1 MQVKFNVTKEEKKKL
16 IGFISEQTGYEVVY
30 NRVPLCSYSIGP
42 FELDRNNCLNWD
54 NADAELL
61 IERLSESDFDFEVIG
76 TMETRE
82 VKKPVVI
89 PEPVEE
95 EPKISGVEI
104 SLPRSNFNDE
114 ALENLRR
121 LISAKGELMKRA
133 FECDELELIID
144 EEKITFPWF
153 KPGTSVMIK
162 AYTDFT
168 AALGNMAINQ
178 KRISAKPKD
187 IVNEKYE
194 FRCFLLRLGFIGD
207 EFKDTRKILLTNL
220 SGSAAFKSGQRGGQA

>member
-104 SLPRSNFNDE
+104 SLPRNNFNDE